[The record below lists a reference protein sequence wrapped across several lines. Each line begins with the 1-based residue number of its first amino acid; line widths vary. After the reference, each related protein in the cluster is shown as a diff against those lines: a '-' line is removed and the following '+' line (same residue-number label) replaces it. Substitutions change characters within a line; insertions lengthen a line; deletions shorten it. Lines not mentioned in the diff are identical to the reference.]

1 MGTIDKESLFFEM
14 FPRKYAEKD
23 EDPFIASNLVLKL
36 NDKTVFHFYGEL
48 LMKSEYEYIL
58 DNVKKMLNGELNEF
72 ILKPVEPIFKIQIM
86 RKDSEH
92 YCWVFK
98 FHTKRFREYSFYTDT
113 EEVGNFYMQLVEEM
127 DNILP
132 PPFLP

>member
-1 MGTIDKESLFFEM
+1 MATIDSKSLFFEI
-14 FPRKYAEKD
+14 FPRKYAERD

-58 DNVKKMLNGELNEF
+58 DNVKRILNGEMDEF
-72 ILKPVEPIFKIQIM
+72 ILKPVEPIFEIQIV
-86 RKDSEH
+86 REDSEH

-98 FHTKRFREYSFYTDT
+98 FHTERFREYSFYTGI
-113 EEVGNFYMQLVEEM
+113 EEVEKFYMQLNEEM